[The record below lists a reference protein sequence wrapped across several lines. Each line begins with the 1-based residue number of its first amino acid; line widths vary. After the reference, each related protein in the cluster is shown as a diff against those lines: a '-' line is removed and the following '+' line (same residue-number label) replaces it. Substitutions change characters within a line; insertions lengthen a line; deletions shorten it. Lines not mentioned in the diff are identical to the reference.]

1 MKIKLNQCYDD
12 WFTIVRTEHDG
23 KDWLEQVGPNS
34 HQFMQSERL
43 SPEACI
49 EGPADEMIAIAR
61 AIKARRSVSF
71 ERCAVR
77 FEDDGVHFC
86 SPRHSQH
93 DGVVTIEEA
102 DEFADQVI
110 VELATDNEESK

>member
-12 WFTIVRTEHDG
+12 WFTIIRAEHDG
-23 KDWLEQVGPNS
+23 KEWLEQVGPNS
-34 HQFMQSERL
+34 HQFMRSERL

-49 EGPADEMIAIAR
+49 EGSADEMLDIAR
-61 AIKARRSVSF
+61 AIKARRGASF
-71 ERCAVR
+71 GRCAVH
-77 FEDDGVHFC
+77 FEDDGVHFW
-86 SPRHSQH
+86 SPRNSQH

-110 VELATDNEESK
+110 VKLATDNEKSK